1 MATIRP
7 HTTLVM
13 ARGTFERQF
22 GPEEYHRLES
32 LATLGDPAYIPDLA
46 AVGPERLALTEVLL
60 TSWGCPPI
68 TDTDLDAMP
77 RLRAVLHA
85 AGSVRA
91 LLPPSVHS
99 RGIAVATA
107 AEQNAVPVAEYTLAA
122 VILAG
127 KRALPLAAEGR
138 LNPGTWESSFET
150 SQLSNHGRRIG
161 LVGFSKIGRRVLEL
175 LRVLDHGPILVA
187 DPMADPAEVRRLGG
201 ELAPLDVVLAQS
213 EILSLHAPLLPETQ
227 GMIGADQLAQMPAGG
242 TLINTARG
250 ALVDHEALLSE
261 CASGRLDAILD
272 VTDPEPLP
280 AGHPLLALPNVTVTP
295 HLAGSLG
302 TETRRLTQF
311 TLDGLEAFVAGQPVP
326 GAVTDESAQVSA

>member
-1 MATIRP
+1 MATQRP

-22 GPEEYHRLES
+22 GLEELRRLEAI
-32 LATLGDPAYIPDLA
+32 ATLGDPAYAPDLD
-46 AVGPERLALTEVLL
+46 AVGVDRLATTEVLL

-68 TDTDLDAMP
+68 TDTHLDAMP
-77 RLRAVLHA
+77 QLRAVLHA

-91 LLPPSVHS
+91 LLPPSVHE

-122 VILAG
+122 VIMAG

-138 LNPGTWESSFET
+138 VNPGTWESSFDT
-150 SQLSNHGRRIG
+150 TDLSNRGRTIG
-161 LVGFSKIGRRVLEL
+161 LVGLSKIGRRVLDL

-187 DPMADPAEVRRLGG
+187 DPTADPDEVRHLGG
-201 ELAPLDVVLAQS
+201 ELAPLDEVLTRA
-213 EILSLHAPLLPETQ
+213 EILSLHAPLLPETA
-227 GMIGADQLAQMPAGG
+227 GMIGAAELARMPDGA
-242 TLINTARG
+242 TLINSARG
-250 ALVDHEALLSE
+250 GLVDHEALLAE
-261 CASGRLDAILD
+261 CAAGRLDAILD

-280 AGHPLLALPNVTVTP
+280 VGHPLLTLGNVTVTP

-311 TLDGLEAFVAGQPVP
+311 TLDGLEAFVAGRPIP
-326 GAVTDESAQVSA
+326 GAVTDEIAQVSA